1 MDNFDP
7 HAWVRANQEKEDK
20 DEVRVVIPKD
30 LEVDL
35 TPQVVEHQAID
46 YENPKVIFFLL
57 L

>member
-7 HAWVRANQEKEDK
+7 HAWVRANQEKEDRE
-20 DEVRVVIPKD
+20 EVRVVIPKD